1 MEDHAGIAQLV
12 EMYASMIYRI
22 AYTRMQNVADAEDIT
37 QEVLLKYLKADK
49 TFRDEE
55 HRKMWLIRVTVN
67 TIKSNV
73 TSAWRRHT
81 VALDDV
87 TEPSYEASDLP
98 VLKEKVEKLPERYRL
113 PMFLYYYEELSVK
126 EIAHVTKST
135 EGTVK
140 SLLSRGRKML
150 RDEWKE
156 DGYVREHEEDISSVC
171 GFDCTRTGHAGTPE
185 TATVCGN
192 AGRTPQ
198 ETKLWKRAIL
208 PVVGCSL
215 YAVPCEWRLPDLC
228 GNWHLRTDRE
238 GRRPLDHRS

>member
-22 AYTRMQNVADAEDIT
+22 AYTRMQNVTDAEDIT
-37 QEVLLKYLKADK
+37 QEVLLKYLKAGK

-67 TIKSNV
+67 TIKSSL

-87 TEPSYEASDLP
+87 TEPSYEATDLP
-98 VLKEKVEKLPERYRL
+98 VLQEKVEKLPERYRL
-113 PMFLYYYEELSVK
+113 PMYLYYYEELSVK
-126 EIAHVTKST
+126 EIAHVIKST

-150 RDEWKE
+150 RDELKE
-156 DGYVREHEEDISSVC
+156 DGYV
-171 GFDCTRTGHAGTPE
+171 
-185 TATVCGN
+185 
-192 AGRTPQ
+192 
-198 ETKLWKRAIL
+198 
-208 PVVGCSL
+208 
-215 YAVPCEWRLPDLC
+215 
-228 GNWHLRTDRE
+228 
-238 GRRPLDHRS
+238 

>member
-37 QEVLLKYLKADK
+37 QEVLLKYLKTGK

-67 TIKSNV
+67 TIKSSL

-87 TEPSYEASDLP
+87 TEPSSEAADLP
-98 VLKEKVEKLPERYRL
+98 VLQEKVEKLPERYRL

-150 RDEWKE
+150 RDELKE
-156 DGYVREHEEDISSVC
+156 DGYV
-171 GFDCTRTGHAGTPE
+171 
-185 TATVCGN
+185 
-192 AGRTPQ
+192 
-198 ETKLWKRAIL
+198 
-208 PVVGCSL
+208 
-215 YAVPCEWRLPDLC
+215 
-228 GNWHLRTDRE
+228 
-238 GRRPLDHRS
+238 

>member
-1 MEDHAGIAQLV
+1 MDDHAGIAQLV

-37 QEVLLKYLKADK
+37 QEVLLKYMKAGK
-49 TFRDEE
+49 IFRDEE
-55 HRKMWLIRVTVN
+55 HQKMWLIRVTVN
-67 TIKSNV
+67 TIKSSL

-87 TEPSYEASDLP
+87 TEPSYEAADLP
-98 VLKEKVEKLPERYRL
+98 VLKEKVEKLPERYRI

-150 RDEWKE
+150 RDELKE
-156 DGYVREHEEDISSVC
+156 DGYV
-171 GFDCTRTGHAGTPE
+171 
-185 TATVCGN
+185 
-192 AGRTPQ
+192 
-198 ETKLWKRAIL
+198 
-208 PVVGCSL
+208 
-215 YAVPCEWRLPDLC
+215 
-228 GNWHLRTDRE
+228 
-238 GRRPLDHRS
+238 

>member
-22 AYTRMQNVADAEDIT
+22 AYTRMQNVTDAEDIT
-37 QEVLLKYLKADK
+37 QEVLLKYLKAGK

-67 TIKSNV
+67 TIKSSL

-87 TEPSYEASDLP
+87 TETSYQQPDLP

-113 PMFLYYYEELSVK
+113 PMYLYYYEELSVK
-126 EIAHVTKST
+126 EIAHVIKST

-150 RDEWKE
+150 RDELKE
-156 DGYVREHEEDISSVC
+156 DGYV
-171 GFDCTRTGHAGTPE
+171 
-185 TATVCGN
+185 
-192 AGRTPQ
+192 
-198 ETKLWKRAIL
+198 
-208 PVVGCSL
+208 
-215 YAVPCEWRLPDLC
+215 
-228 GNWHLRTDRE
+228 
-238 GRRPLDHRS
+238 

>member
-22 AYTRMQNVADAEDIT
+22 AYTRMQNVTDAEDIT
-37 QEVLLKYLKADK
+37 QEVLLKYLKTGK

-67 TIKSNV
+67 TIKSSL

-87 TEPSYEASDLP
+87 TEPSYQQPDLP

-113 PMFLYYYEELSVK
+113 PMYLYYYEELSVK
-126 EIAHVTKST
+126 EIAHVIKST

-150 RDEWKE
+150 RDELKE
-156 DGYVREHEEDISSVC
+156 DGYV
-171 GFDCTRTGHAGTPE
+171 
-185 TATVCGN
+185 
-192 AGRTPQ
+192 
-198 ETKLWKRAIL
+198 
-208 PVVGCSL
+208 
-215 YAVPCEWRLPDLC
+215 
-228 GNWHLRTDRE
+228 
-238 GRRPLDHRS
+238 

>member
-1 MEDHAGIAQLV
+1 MEDHAGIAQLG

-37 QEVLLKYLKADK
+37 QEVLLKYLKAGK

-67 TIKSNV
+67 TIKSSL

-87 TEPSYEASDLP
+87 TEPSYEASELP
-98 VLKEKVEKLPERYRL
+98 VLKLPERYRI

-150 RDEWKE
+150 RDELKE
-156 DGYVREHEEDISSVC
+156 DGYV
-171 GFDCTRTGHAGTPE
+171 
-185 TATVCGN
+185 
-192 AGRTPQ
+192 
-198 ETKLWKRAIL
+198 
-208 PVVGCSL
+208 
-215 YAVPCEWRLPDLC
+215 
-228 GNWHLRTDRE
+228 
-238 GRRPLDHRS
+238 

>member
-22 AYTRMQNVADAEDIT
+22 AYTRMRNVADAEDIT
-37 QEVLLKYLKADK
+37 QEVLLKYLKTGK

-67 TIKSNV
+67 TIKSSL
-73 TSAWRRHT
+73 TSAWRIHT

-87 TEPSYEASDLP
+87 TEPSYEAADLP
-98 VLKEKVEKLPERYRL
+98 VLQEKVEKLPERYRL

-150 RDEWKE
+150 RDELKE
-156 DGYVREHEEDISSVC
+156 DGYV
-171 GFDCTRTGHAGTPE
+171 
-185 TATVCGN
+185 
-192 AGRTPQ
+192 
-198 ETKLWKRAIL
+198 
-208 PVVGCSL
+208 
-215 YAVPCEWRLPDLC
+215 
-228 GNWHLRTDRE
+228 
-238 GRRPLDHRS
+238 

>member
-1 MEDHAGIAQLV
+1 MDDHAGIAQLV

-37 QEVLLKYLKADK
+37 QEVLLKYMKAGK
-49 TFRDEE
+49 IFRDEE

-67 TIKSNV
+67 TIKSSL

-87 TEPSYEASDLP
+87 TEPSYEAADLP

-113 PMFLYYYEELSVK
+113 PMFLYYYEELSVR

-150 RDEWKE
+150 RDELKE
-156 DGYVREHEEDISSVC
+156 DGYV
-171 GFDCTRTGHAGTPE
+171 
-185 TATVCGN
+185 
-192 AGRTPQ
+192 
-198 ETKLWKRAIL
+198 
-208 PVVGCSL
+208 
-215 YAVPCEWRLPDLC
+215 
-228 GNWHLRTDRE
+228 
-238 GRRPLDHRS
+238 

>member
-22 AYTRMQNVADAEDIT
+22 AYTRMQNVTDAEDIT
-37 QEVLLKYLKADK
+37 QEVLLKYMKAGK

-67 TIKSNV
+67 TIKSSL

-87 TEPSYEASDLP
+87 TEPSYQQPDLP

-113 PMFLYYYEELSVK
+113 PMYLYYYEELSVK
-126 EIAHVTKST
+126 EIAHVIKST

-150 RDEWKE
+150 RDELKE
-156 DGYVREHEEDISSVC
+156 DGYV
-171 GFDCTRTGHAGTPE
+171 
-185 TATVCGN
+185 
-192 AGRTPQ
+192 
-198 ETKLWKRAIL
+198 
-208 PVVGCSL
+208 
-215 YAVPCEWRLPDLC
+215 
-228 GNWHLRTDRE
+228 
-238 GRRPLDHRS
+238 

>member
-37 QEVLLKYLKADK
+37 QEVLLKYLKTGK

-67 TIKSNV
+67 TIKSSL

-87 TEPSYEASDLP
+87 TEPSYEASELP

-113 PMFLYYYEELSVK
+113 PMYLYYYEELSVK
-126 EIAHVTKST
+126 EIAHVIKST

-150 RDEWKE
+150 RDELKE
-156 DGYVREHEEDISSVC
+156 DGYV
-171 GFDCTRTGHAGTPE
+171 
-185 TATVCGN
+185 
-192 AGRTPQ
+192 
-198 ETKLWKRAIL
+198 
-208 PVVGCSL
+208 
-215 YAVPCEWRLPDLC
+215 
-228 GNWHLRTDRE
+228 
-238 GRRPLDHRS
+238 

>member
-22 AYTRMQNVADAEDIT
+22 AYTRMQNDADAEDIT
-37 QEVLLKYLKADK
+37 QEVLLKYLKAGK

-67 TIKSNV
+67 TIKSSL

-87 TEPSYEASDLP
+87 TEPSYQQPDLP

-113 PMFLYYYEELSVK
+113 PMYLYYYEELSVK
-126 EIAHVTKST
+126 EIAHVIKST

-150 RDEWKE
+150 RDELKE
-156 DGYVREHEEDISSVC
+156 DDYV
-171 GFDCTRTGHAGTPE
+171 
-185 TATVCGN
+185 
-192 AGRTPQ
+192 
-198 ETKLWKRAIL
+198 
-208 PVVGCSL
+208 
-215 YAVPCEWRLPDLC
+215 
-228 GNWHLRTDRE
+228 
-238 GRRPLDHRS
+238 

>member
-1 MEDHAGIAQLV
+1 LEDHAGIAQLV

-37 QEVLLKYLKADK
+37 QEVLLKYLKTGK

-67 TIKSNV
+67 TIKSSL

-87 TEPSYEASDLP
+87 TEPSYEAADLP

-113 PMFLYYYEELSVK
+113 PMFLYYYEELSVR

-150 RDEWKE
+150 RDELKE
-156 DGYVREHEEDISSVC
+156 DGYV
-171 GFDCTRTGHAGTPE
+171 
-185 TATVCGN
+185 
-192 AGRTPQ
+192 
-198 ETKLWKRAIL
+198 
-208 PVVGCSL
+208 
-215 YAVPCEWRLPDLC
+215 
-228 GNWHLRTDRE
+228 
-238 GRRPLDHRS
+238 

>member
-37 QEVLLKYLKADK
+37 QEVLLKYLKTGK

-67 TIKSNV
+67 TIKSSL

-87 TEPSYEASDLP
+87 TEPSYQQPDLP

-113 PMFLYYYEELSVK
+113 PMYLYYYEELSVK

-150 RDEWKE
+150 RDELKE
-156 DGYVREHEEDISSVC
+156 DGYV
-171 GFDCTRTGHAGTPE
+171 
-185 TATVCGN
+185 
-192 AGRTPQ
+192 
-198 ETKLWKRAIL
+198 
-208 PVVGCSL
+208 
-215 YAVPCEWRLPDLC
+215 
-228 GNWHLRTDRE
+228 
-238 GRRPLDHRS
+238 

>member
-113 PMFLYYYEELSVK
+113 PMLSFLKSEIVRKSGSTPPIIHFTSRFTLQLSD
-126 EIAHVTKST
+126 SF
-135 EGTVK
+135 
-140 SLLSRGRKML
+140 
-150 RDEWKE
+150 
-156 DGYVREHEEDISSVC
+156 HEERI
-171 GFDCTRTGHAGTPE
+171 P
-185 TATVCGN
+185 
-192 AGRTPQ
+192 
-198 ETKLWKRAIL
+198 L
-208 PVVGCSL
+208 
-215 YAVPCEWRLPDLC
+215 RLP
-228 GNWHLRTDRE
+228 
-238 GRRPLDHRS
+238 

>member
-37 QEVLLKYLKADK
+37 QEVLLKYLKAGK

-98 VLKEKVEKLPERYRL
+98 VLKEKVEKLPE
-113 PMFLYYYEELSVK
+113 PMFLYYYEELSVR

-150 RDEWKE
+150 RDELKE
-156 DGYVREHEEDISSVC
+156 DGYV
-171 GFDCTRTGHAGTPE
+171 
-185 TATVCGN
+185 
-192 AGRTPQ
+192 
-198 ETKLWKRAIL
+198 
-208 PVVGCSL
+208 
-215 YAVPCEWRLPDLC
+215 
-228 GNWHLRTDRE
+228 
-238 GRRPLDHRS
+238 

>member
-1 MEDHAGIAQLV
+1 
-12 EMYASMIYRI
+12 
-22 AYTRMQNVADAEDIT
+22 
-37 QEVLLKYLKADK
+37 
-49 TFRDEE
+49 
-55 HRKMWLIRVTVN
+55 MWLIRVTVN

-113 PMFLYYYEELSVK
+113 PMFLYYYEELSVS

-150 RDEWKE
+150 RDELKE
-156 DGYVREHEEDISSVC
+156 DGYV
-171 GFDCTRTGHAGTPE
+171 
-185 TATVCGN
+185 
-192 AGRTPQ
+192 
-198 ETKLWKRAIL
+198 
-208 PVVGCSL
+208 
-215 YAVPCEWRLPDLC
+215 
-228 GNWHLRTDRE
+228 
-238 GRRPLDHRS
+238 

>member
-22 AYTRMQNVADAEDIT
+22 AYTRMQNVTDAEDIT
-37 QEVLLKYLKADK
+37 QEVLLKYLKAGK

-67 TIKSNV
+67 TIKSSL

-87 TEPSYEASDLP
+87 TEPSYEASELP

-113 PMFLYYYEELSVK
+113 PMYLYYYEELSVK
-126 EIAHVTKST
+126 EIAHVIKST

-150 RDEWKE
+150 RDELKE
-156 DGYVREHEEDISSVC
+156 DGYV
-171 GFDCTRTGHAGTPE
+171 
-185 TATVCGN
+185 
-192 AGRTPQ
+192 
-198 ETKLWKRAIL
+198 
-208 PVVGCSL
+208 
-215 YAVPCEWRLPDLC
+215 
-228 GNWHLRTDRE
+228 
-238 GRRPLDHRS
+238 

>member
-37 QEVLLKYLKADK
+37 QEVLLKYLKAGK

-67 TIKSNV
+67 TIKSSL

-98 VLKEKVEKLPERYRL
+98 VLQEKVEKLPER
-113 PMFLYYYEELSVK
+113 
-126 EIAHVTKST
+126 
-135 EGTVK
+135 
-140 SLLSRGRKML
+140 
-150 RDEWKE
+150 
-156 DGYVREHEEDISSVC
+156 
-171 GFDCTRTGHAGTPE
+171 
-185 TATVCGN
+185 
-192 AGRTPQ
+192 
-198 ETKLWKRAIL
+198 
-208 PVVGCSL
+208 
-215 YAVPCEWRLPDLC
+215 
-228 GNWHLRTDRE
+228 
-238 GRRPLDHRS
+238 

>member
-22 AYTRMQNVADAEDIT
+22 AYTRMQNVTDAEDIT
-37 QEVLLKYLKADK
+37 QEVLLKYLKAGK

-67 TIKSNV
+67 TIKSSL

-87 TEPSYEASDLP
+87 TEPSYQQPDLP

-113 PMFLYYYEELSVK
+113 PMFLYYYEELSVR

-150 RDEWKE
+150 RDELKE
-156 DGYVREHEEDISSVC
+156 DGYV
-171 GFDCTRTGHAGTPE
+171 
-185 TATVCGN
+185 
-192 AGRTPQ
+192 
-198 ETKLWKRAIL
+198 
-208 PVVGCSL
+208 
-215 YAVPCEWRLPDLC
+215 
-228 GNWHLRTDRE
+228 
-238 GRRPLDHRS
+238 

>member
-37 QEVLLKYLKADK
+37 QEVLLKYLKTGK

-67 TIKSNV
+67 TIKSSL

-87 TEPSYEASDLP
+87 TEPSYQQPDLP

-150 RDEWKE
+150 RDELKE
-156 DGYVREHEEDISSVC
+156 DGYV
-171 GFDCTRTGHAGTPE
+171 
-185 TATVCGN
+185 
-192 AGRTPQ
+192 
-198 ETKLWKRAIL
+198 
-208 PVVGCSL
+208 
-215 YAVPCEWRLPDLC
+215 
-228 GNWHLRTDRE
+228 
-238 GRRPLDHRS
+238 

>member
-37 QEVLLKYLKADK
+37 QEVLLKYLKTGK

-67 TIKSNV
+67 TIKSSL

-87 TEPSYEASDLP
+87 TEPSYEAADMP
-98 VLKEKVEKLPERYRL
+98 VLQEKVEKLPERYRL

-150 RDEWKE
+150 RDELKE
-156 DGYVREHEEDISSVC
+156 DGYV
-171 GFDCTRTGHAGTPE
+171 
-185 TATVCGN
+185 
-192 AGRTPQ
+192 
-198 ETKLWKRAIL
+198 
-208 PVVGCSL
+208 
-215 YAVPCEWRLPDLC
+215 
-228 GNWHLRTDRE
+228 
-238 GRRPLDHRS
+238 

>member
-37 QEVLLKYLKADK
+37 QEGLLKYLKAGK

-67 TIKSNV
+67 TIKSSL

-87 TEPSYEASDLP
+87 TEPSYETSELP

-113 PMFLYYYEELSVK
+113 PMFLYYYEDLSVK

-150 RDEWKE
+150 RDELKE
-156 DGYVREHEEDISSVC
+156 DGYV
-171 GFDCTRTGHAGTPE
+171 
-185 TATVCGN
+185 
-192 AGRTPQ
+192 
-198 ETKLWKRAIL
+198 
-208 PVVGCSL
+208 
-215 YAVPCEWRLPDLC
+215 
-228 GNWHLRTDRE
+228 
-238 GRRPLDHRS
+238 

>member
-37 QEVLLKYLKADK
+37 QEVLLKYLKTGK

-67 TIKSNV
+67 TIKSSL

-87 TEPSYEASDLP
+87 TEPSYQQPDLP
-98 VLKEKVEKLPERYRL
+98 VLKEKVEKLPERYRI

-126 EIAHVTKST
+126 EIAHVIKST

-150 RDEWKE
+150 RDELKE
-156 DGYVREHEEDISSVC
+156 DGYV
-171 GFDCTRTGHAGTPE
+171 
-185 TATVCGN
+185 
-192 AGRTPQ
+192 
-198 ETKLWKRAIL
+198 
-208 PVVGCSL
+208 
-215 YAVPCEWRLPDLC
+215 
-228 GNWHLRTDRE
+228 
-238 GRRPLDHRS
+238 

>member
-37 QEVLLKYLKADK
+37 QEVLLKYLKAGK

-67 TIKSNV
+67 TIKSSL

-87 TEPSYEASDLP
+87 TEPSYQQPDLP

-113 PMFLYYYEELSVK
+113 PMYLYYYEELSVK

-150 RDEWKE
+150 RDELKE
-156 DGYVREHEEDISSVC
+156 DGYV
-171 GFDCTRTGHAGTPE
+171 
-185 TATVCGN
+185 
-192 AGRTPQ
+192 
-198 ETKLWKRAIL
+198 
-208 PVVGCSL
+208 
-215 YAVPCEWRLPDLC
+215 
-228 GNWHLRTDRE
+228 
-238 GRRPLDHRS
+238 

>member
-37 QEVLLKYLKADK
+37 QEVLLKYLKTGK
-49 TFRDEE
+49 TFRDEG

-67 TIKSNV
+67 TIKSSL

-87 TEPSYEASDLP
+87 TEPSYEAADLP
-98 VLKEKVEKLPERYRL
+98 VLQEKVEKLPERYRL

-150 RDEWKE
+150 RDELKE
-156 DGYVREHEEDISSVC
+156 DGYV
-171 GFDCTRTGHAGTPE
+171 
-185 TATVCGN
+185 
-192 AGRTPQ
+192 
-198 ETKLWKRAIL
+198 
-208 PVVGCSL
+208 
-215 YAVPCEWRLPDLC
+215 
-228 GNWHLRTDRE
+228 
-238 GRRPLDHRS
+238 

>member
-1 MEDHAGIAQLV
+1 MDDHAGIAQLV

-37 QEVLLKYLKADK
+37 QEVLLKYMKAGK
-49 TFRDEE
+49 IFRDEE

-67 TIKSNV
+67 TIKPSL

-87 TEPSYEASDLP
+87 TEPSYEAADLP
-98 VLKEKVEKLPERYRL
+98 VLKEKVEKLPERYRI

-150 RDEWKE
+150 RDELKE
-156 DGYVREHEEDISSVC
+156 DGYV
-171 GFDCTRTGHAGTPE
+171 
-185 TATVCGN
+185 
-192 AGRTPQ
+192 
-198 ETKLWKRAIL
+198 
-208 PVVGCSL
+208 
-215 YAVPCEWRLPDLC
+215 
-228 GNWHLRTDRE
+228 
-238 GRRPLDHRS
+238 

>member
-22 AYTRMQNVADAEDIT
+22 AYTRMQNVADADDLT
-37 QEVLLKYLKADK
+37 QEVLLKYLKAGK

-67 TIKSNV
+67 TIKSSL

-87 TEPSYEASDLP
+87 TEPSYEAADLP
-98 VLKEKVEKLPERYRL
+98 VLQEKVEKLPERYRL

-150 RDEWKE
+150 RDELKE
-156 DGYVREHEEDISSVC
+156 DGYV
-171 GFDCTRTGHAGTPE
+171 
-185 TATVCGN
+185 
-192 AGRTPQ
+192 
-198 ETKLWKRAIL
+198 
-208 PVVGCSL
+208 
-215 YAVPCEWRLPDLC
+215 
-228 GNWHLRTDRE
+228 
-238 GRRPLDHRS
+238 

>member
-37 QEVLLKYLKADK
+37 QEVLLKYLKAGK

-67 TIKSNV
+67 TIKSSL

-81 VALDDV
+81 IALDDV
-87 TEPSYEASDLP
+87 TEPSYEAADLQ
-98 VLKEKVEKLPERYRL
+98 VLKEKVEKLPERYRI

-150 RDEWKE
+150 RDELKE
-156 DGYVREHEEDISSVC
+156 DGYV
-171 GFDCTRTGHAGTPE
+171 
-185 TATVCGN
+185 
-192 AGRTPQ
+192 
-198 ETKLWKRAIL
+198 
-208 PVVGCSL
+208 
-215 YAVPCEWRLPDLC
+215 
-228 GNWHLRTDRE
+228 
-238 GRRPLDHRS
+238 

>member
-37 QEVLLKYLKADK
+37 QEVLLKYLKAGK

-67 TIKSNV
+67 TIKSSL

-87 TEPSYEASDLP
+87 TEPSYEAADLP
-98 VLKEKVEKLPERYRL
+98 VLQEKVEKLPERYRI
-113 PMFLYYYEELSVK
+113 PMFLYYYEELSVN

-150 RDEWKE
+150 RDELKE
-156 DGYVREHEEDISSVC
+156 DGYV
-171 GFDCTRTGHAGTPE
+171 
-185 TATVCGN
+185 
-192 AGRTPQ
+192 
-198 ETKLWKRAIL
+198 
-208 PVVGCSL
+208 
-215 YAVPCEWRLPDLC
+215 
-228 GNWHLRTDRE
+228 
-238 GRRPLDHRS
+238 

>member
-37 QEVLLKYLKADK
+37 QEALLKYLKTGK

-67 TIKSNV
+67 TIKSSL

-87 TEPSYEASDLP
+87 TEPSYEAADLP
-98 VLKEKVEKLPERYRL
+98 VLQEKVEKLPERYRL

-150 RDEWKE
+150 RDELKE
-156 DGYVREHEEDISSVC
+156 DGYV
-171 GFDCTRTGHAGTPE
+171 
-185 TATVCGN
+185 
-192 AGRTPQ
+192 
-198 ETKLWKRAIL
+198 
-208 PVVGCSL
+208 
-215 YAVPCEWRLPDLC
+215 
-228 GNWHLRTDRE
+228 
-238 GRRPLDHRS
+238 

>member
-37 QEVLLKYLKADK
+37 QEVLLKYLKAGK

-55 HRKMWLIRVTVN
+55 HRKMWLIKVTVN
-67 TIKSNV
+67 TIKSSL

-87 TEPSYEASDLP
+87 TEPSYEAADLS
-98 VLKEKVEKLPERYRL
+98 VLQEKVEKLPERYRI

-150 RDEWKE
+150 RDELKE
-156 DGYVREHEEDISSVC
+156 DGYV
-171 GFDCTRTGHAGTPE
+171 
-185 TATVCGN
+185 
-192 AGRTPQ
+192 
-198 ETKLWKRAIL
+198 
-208 PVVGCSL
+208 
-215 YAVPCEWRLPDLC
+215 
-228 GNWHLRTDRE
+228 
-238 GRRPLDHRS
+238 

>member
-37 QEVLLKYLKADK
+37 QEVLLKYMKAGK
-49 TFRDEE
+49 IFRDEE
-55 HRKMWLIRVTVN
+55 HQKMWLIRVTVN
-67 TIKSNV
+67 TIKSSL

-87 TEPSYEASDLP
+87 TEPSYEAADLP
-98 VLKEKVEKLPERYRL
+98 VLKEKVEKLPERYRI

-150 RDEWKE
+150 RDELKE
-156 DGYVREHEEDISSVC
+156 DGYV
-171 GFDCTRTGHAGTPE
+171 
-185 TATVCGN
+185 
-192 AGRTPQ
+192 
-198 ETKLWKRAIL
+198 
-208 PVVGCSL
+208 
-215 YAVPCEWRLPDLC
+215 
-228 GNWHLRTDRE
+228 
-238 GRRPLDHRS
+238 

>member
-37 QEVLLKYLKADK
+37 QEVLLKYLKTDK

-67 TIKSNV
+67 TIKSSL

-87 TEPSYEASDLP
+87 TEPSYEAANLP
-98 VLKEKVEKLPERYRL
+98 VLQEKVEKLPERYRI
-113 PMFLYYYEELSVK
+113 PMYLYYYEELSVK
-126 EIAHVTKST
+126 EIAHVIKST

-150 RDEWKE
+150 RDELKE
-156 DGYVREHEEDISSVC
+156 DDYV
-171 GFDCTRTGHAGTPE
+171 
-185 TATVCGN
+185 
-192 AGRTPQ
+192 
-198 ETKLWKRAIL
+198 
-208 PVVGCSL
+208 
-215 YAVPCEWRLPDLC
+215 
-228 GNWHLRTDRE
+228 
-238 GRRPLDHRS
+238 

>member
-22 AYTRMQNVADAEDIT
+22 AYTRMQNVTDAEDIT
-37 QEVLLKYLKADK
+37 QEVLLKYIKAGK

-67 TIKSNV
+67 TIKSSL

-87 TEPSYEASDLP
+87 TEPSYEAADLP
-98 VLKEKVEKLPERYRL
+98 VLQEKVEKLPERYRL

-150 RDEWKE
+150 RDELKE
-156 DGYVREHEEDISSVC
+156 DGYV
-171 GFDCTRTGHAGTPE
+171 
-185 TATVCGN
+185 
-192 AGRTPQ
+192 
-198 ETKLWKRAIL
+198 
-208 PVVGCSL
+208 
-215 YAVPCEWRLPDLC
+215 
-228 GNWHLRTDRE
+228 
-238 GRRPLDHRS
+238 

>member
-37 QEVLLKYLKADK
+37 QEVLLKYMKAGK
-49 TFRDEE
+49 IFRDEE

-67 TIKSNV
+67 TIKSSL

-87 TEPSYEASDLP
+87 TEPSYEAADLP
-98 VLKEKVEKLPERYRL
+98 VLKEKVEKLPERYRI

-150 RDEWKE
+150 RDELKE
-156 DGYVREHEEDISSVC
+156 DGYV
-171 GFDCTRTGHAGTPE
+171 
-185 TATVCGN
+185 
-192 AGRTPQ
+192 
-198 ETKLWKRAIL
+198 
-208 PVVGCSL
+208 
-215 YAVPCEWRLPDLC
+215 
-228 GNWHLRTDRE
+228 
-238 GRRPLDHRS
+238 

>member
-37 QEVLLKYLKADK
+37 QEVLLKYLKAGK

-81 VALDDV
+81 VALDV
-87 TEPSYEASDLP
+87 
-98 VLKEKVEKLPERYRL
+98 R
-113 PMFLYYYEELSVK
+113 

-150 RDEWKE
+150 RDELKE
-156 DGYVREHEEDISSVC
+156 DGYV
-171 GFDCTRTGHAGTPE
+171 
-185 TATVCGN
+185 
-192 AGRTPQ
+192 
-198 ETKLWKRAIL
+198 
-208 PVVGCSL
+208 
-215 YAVPCEWRLPDLC
+215 
-228 GNWHLRTDRE
+228 
-238 GRRPLDHRS
+238 